1 MTKSDNIKEKVK
13 RSRTPGIKG
22 IAKKAIK
29 ELERIAFSEEEPIKI
44 RMDILKWFAELE
56 VGKPKAGNNEAA
68 AKEERSFDIKVYV
81 ED

>member
-1 MTKSDNIKEKVK
+1 MAESEEKKKS
-13 RSRTPGIKG
+13 RGIKG

-56 VGKPKAGNNEAA
+56 VGKPKAHPDGDDKAN
-68 AKEERSFDIKVYV
+68 KTFDIKVHMA
-81 ED
+81 E